1 MLWCDLL
8 HISHTQ
14 HLLRLLDLYPR
25 PPNLETFC
33 PYVIQNL
40 FLYHHP
46 ISFGGSTYMLEAVS
60 ELNDVLFIFC
70 FTLGSF
76 YCYVFKFTNLSA
88 MSNLWFIPS
97 SLFFITHIMF
107 FTSKGLSW
115 VFFVSSGYQL
125 NFFNTWNT
133 VIMNALVFFSAITLT
148 PLRVLGQLQLTGF
161 SPYREFYPASL
172 RDWWFFYWISQ
183 IMNFTLLGT
192 VNVGFLL
199 KYSWI
204 RSGK

>member
-1 MLWCDLL
+1 MWSSSYFTYSAFVEIIRFISLPPKFRNILPICHPKFIPVPPSHLFWGLHLHAWSCLRAQWCSF
-8 HISHTQ
+8 H
-14 HLLRLLDLYPR
+14 
-25 PPNLETFC
+25 
-33 PYVIQNL
+33 
-40 FLYHHP
+40 FL
-46 ISFGGSTYMLEAVS
+46 
-60 ELNDVLFIFC
+60 C

-88 MSNLWFIPS
+88 MPNLWFIPS

-107 FTSKGLSW
+107 FTSKDLSW

-133 VIMNALVFFSAITLT
+133 VIMNALVFLSAITLT
-148 PLRVLGQLQLTGF
+148 PLRVLGQLQLTRF

-172 RDWWFFYWISQ
+172 CDWWFFYWISQ